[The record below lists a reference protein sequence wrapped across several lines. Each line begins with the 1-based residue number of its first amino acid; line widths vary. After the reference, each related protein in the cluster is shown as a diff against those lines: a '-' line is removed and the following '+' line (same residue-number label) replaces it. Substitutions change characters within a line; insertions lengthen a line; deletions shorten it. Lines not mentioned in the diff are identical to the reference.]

1 MFKKLQSKTI
11 TETTPEV
18 VIIAGMADGQK
29 SRWWSTLPETSRE

>member
-11 TETTPEV
+11 TEIAPEV

-29 SRWWSTLPETSRE
+29 PG